1 MVEIRKIREKKGLS
15 QEMLGSLCGITRTAI
30 RNIEMGKSRP
40 SIRTAKLLA
49 PILDCNWW
57 DLFDDDDENVGV
69 SEDN

>member
-1 MVEIRKIREKKGLS
+1 MVDVRKRREKLGLS
-15 QEMLGSLCGITRTAI
+15 QQRLGELCGITRTAI

-57 DLFDDDDENVGV
+57 DLFDDNDENVGV